1 MSPFEKSIKIAAE
14 KAVDYIYT
22 ETVLNTTGLYSPE
35 KRVWLDEVN
44 SVLEQVSKDLI
55 NDLLTYK
62 GYREIA
68 IRESNKL
75 LEEACDNFRVPT
87 VYLLGFDPLLGSL
100 YD

>member
-1 MSPFEKSIKIAAE
+1 MSPFEKSVEVAAK

-22 ETVLNTTGLYSPE
+22 ETVLNTTGFYSPE
-35 KRVWLDEVN
+35 KELWLDEIN

-68 IRESNKL
+68 IRESNKFL
-75 LEEACDNFRVPT
+75 KEACDNFQVST
-87 VYLLGFDPLLGSL
+87 VCLLDFDPLLGSL
-100 YD
+100 HD